1 MRRVSPGKGLDD
13 RWNAILDHD
22 EFIPL
27 ESL

>member
-1 MRRVSPGKGLDD
+1 MRKVSPGKDLDD
-13 RWNAILDHD
+13 RWNAILEND